1 MKLSE
6 FIDEAANPAQQA
18 AIAIAMKKAGKKPK
32 NEQEVDERF
41 QLPKRLGTKRDR
53 FKSLRKEA
61 AQETGPK
68 FTGHFKGRD
77 KAPVGRR
84 LVGETI
90 EVGDI
95 VRTQDMSRRGIVE
108 SIELYRP
115 FGSMAV
121 YFRDNSGTL
130 LRTPIANVIKVYEDS
145 HKIQLTEEKRLFET
159 LSRRLESI
167 DPYSILVLF
176 EAATADVQGTSNQT
190 SQQLATSDNTLY
202 QSIKNTLASVSG
214 KIKAMASQ
222 GNNALEQ
229 MFDNNY
235 YSAKESLL
243 AKLPAGVQEKIA
255 AVFNK
260 LEQAAKNN
268 PKIKHPLIIAAS
280 TAAAI
285 SIPSVGGSAL
295 AIAGIVAVLN
305 LVFGNTPYKSV
316 LAGLGSGTLAG
327 VLGWAAHSLPHVA
340 DLLPDWTGDLGSS
353 MQSAAGHKV
362 IKGAE
367 LAAHHELEHPGI
379 VGKTIK
385 NIGNTASNT
394 IQGLRNFAGQAAKA
408 RASGIGR

>member
-1 MKLSE
+1 MKSSD
-6 FIDEAANPAQQA
+6 FIKEAANPAQQA
-18 AIAIAMKKAGKKPK
+18 AIAIAMKKAGKKPE
-32 NEQEVDERF
+32 NEAEIDERF
-41 QLPKRLGTKRDR
+41 TLPKRLGTKRDR

-61 AQETGPK
+61 VKDTGPK
-68 FTGHFKGRD
+68 FTGYFKGQD
-77 KAPVGRR
+77 KPPVGRR

-145 HKIQLTEEKRLFET
+145 HKIKLTEEKRLFET

-176 EAATADVQGTSNQT
+176 EAATTDVQGQPNQT
-190 SQQLATSDNTLY
+190 GQQLASTDNKLY

-214 KIKAMASQ
+214 KIKAMAGQ

-243 AKLPAGVQEKIA
+243 AKLPAAAQEKIT
-255 AVFNK
+255 AVFGK
-260 LEQAAKNN
+260 LEQAAKSN

-285 SIPSVGGSAL
+285 AIPSVGGSAL

-316 LAGLGSGTLAG
+316 LTGLSSGALAG
-327 VLGWAAHSLPHVA
+327 VLGWAAHSLPHMA
-340 DLLPDWTGDLGSS
+340 DLLPDWAGDIGSS

-367 LAAHHELEHPGI
+367 LAAHHEIEHPGI
-379 VGKTIK
+379 VSKTVK
-385 NIGNTASNT
+385 GIGNTASSA
-394 IQGLRNFAGQAAKA
+394 IQGLRNFAGQAAQA